1 MTQPILEAITVA
13 PSAETGRPIICVH
26 GFWANA
32 NCWAPMQQ
40 RLAEHGHRSTAIS
53 LRGHGTSEGQLRRS
67 SIGDYASDL
76 AHVLDAHVGA
86 SPIVI
91 AHSAGANVV
100 QRLLETRSIAATVWF
115 APEPVIGLLP
125 VALRVL
131 RHYPVAVA
139 HAFGTWRLG
148 PIVGTPQRLNH
159 LCFSNQ
165 LTALELETQ
174 RSNFGDESL
183 RAFLDLLALR
193 RPRPKKQSKCP
204 TLIVG
209 ASEDQL
215 LSQQDLLRTVAKHP
229 GATLQTIEGA
239 SHAFIADRN
248 AVACADLVA
257 QWAVENC
264 LSGQLR

>member
-1 MTQPILEAITVA
+1 MTQPILETITVA
-13 PSAETGRPIICVH
+13 PTVETGRPIICVH

-32 NCWAPMQQ
+32 RCWAPMQQ

-53 LRGHGTSEGQLRRS
+53 LRGHGTSEGRLRGA
-67 SIGDYASDL
+67 SISDYSSDL
-76 AHVLDAHVGA
+76 SHVIDAHVGA

-100 QRLLETRSIAATVWF
+100 QRLLESRSVAATVWF

-131 RHYPVAVA
+131 RHHPLAVI
-139 HAFGTWRLG
+139 HAFGAWRLG

-165 LTALELETQ
+165 LSHRELETQ

-183 RAFLDLLALR
+183 RAFLDLLAFR
-193 RPRPKKQSKCP
+193 RPRPKKQSNCP
-204 TLIVG
+204 TLIIG
-209 ASEDQL
+209 PSEDRL
-215 LSQQDLLRTVAKHP
+215 LSHRDLLRTVAKHP

-239 SHAFIADRN
+239 SHALITDRN
-248 AVACADLVA
+248 AMACADLVA
-257 QWAVENC
+257 TSAVENC
-264 LSGQLR
+264 PPGRLK

>member
-1 MTQPILEAITVA
+1 MTQLVLETITVA
-13 PSAETGRPIICVH
+13 PAVETARPIICVH

-32 NCWAPMQQ
+32 SCWAPMQK

-53 LRGHGTSEGQLRRS
+53 LRGHGTSEGRLRGS

-76 AHVLDAHVGA
+76 AQVLDAHVGA

-100 QRLLETRSIAATVWF
+100 QRLLESRTVAATVWF
-115 APEPVIGLLP
+115 APEPIIGLLP

-131 RHYPVAVA
+131 RHHPIAVI

-148 PIVGTPQRLNH
+148 PIVGTPKRLNH

-165 LTALELETQ
+165 LSPRELETQ
-174 RSNFGDESL
+174 RGNFGDESL

-193 RPRPKKQSKCP
+193 RPRPKKQSNCP
-204 TLIVG
+204 TLIIG
-209 ASEDQL
+209 AGEDRL
-215 LSQQDLLRTVAKHP
+215 LSHRDLLRTVSKHP
-229 GATLQTIEGA
+229 GATLQTIEEA
-239 SHAFIADRN
+239 SHALITDRN
-248 AVACADLVA
+248 AIACADLVA
-257 QWAVENC
+257 TWAAENC
-264 LSGQLR
+264 PSSRLT